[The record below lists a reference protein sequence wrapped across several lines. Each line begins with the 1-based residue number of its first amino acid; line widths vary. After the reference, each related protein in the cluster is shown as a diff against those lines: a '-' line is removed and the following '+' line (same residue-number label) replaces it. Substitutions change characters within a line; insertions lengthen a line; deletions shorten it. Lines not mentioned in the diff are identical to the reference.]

1 MGQFSRNLEMI
12 RFNFLL
18 FFIKTAISHDFR
30 PILTVFQRQ
39 NLFSNKKTI

>member
-18 FFIKTAISHDFR
+18 FFHKNGNFSRFPTDFDGFSTAKF
-30 PILTVFQRQ
+30 VFQ
-39 NLFSNKKTI
+39 